1 MFFYRHTV
9 DERAFQEDGC
19 RLHRM
24 AIEEEA
30 TVVARVKDQVFI
42 YKYENEERDQVEYF
56 MIDYSIELSTPEDFQ
71 SFCPAFMGFCAL
83 SYLEDWAA
91 IETSILYVS
100 PNFRRMGVAE
110 QLYDAILDDGQIVIC
125 GWSHNPKSRALWKK
139 MMSNPKYVIWAQDMN
154 DIDRI
159 SDVWFDEEDEMVCN
173 LKVYVDIK
181 VKTCKEDVRLVAINP
196 EKV

>member
-1 MFFYRHTV
+1 
-9 DERAFQEDGC
+9 
-19 RLHRM
+19 M